1 MSLLITRNFS
11 NLEKE
16 LESAKTDLKDLN
28 ENIKRIYGKQDNF
41 GLEEFFHRIFS
52 FLFTITK
59 ILNFSDKKR
68 AIGSSQFDGPQK
80 RNDMRKE
87 RLFDAP
93 FAKRRSDAFSRL
105 GIKEHDEADDFPR
118 PKVSSRV
125 ISREQPPASRE
136 NALAMQS
143 KDVDLARNKRMFG
156 SLLGHIQKF
165 RNEEDKGVQEKR
177 AKINEKIEKQ
187 QLMVKEQIKLEKD
200 TLIADRRRKQLEI
213 KSLEV
218 KMFKMRN
225 LKSWEE
231 HKKSL
236 FNFIGTKASPKIFY
250 LPRAMTPAT
259 EALLKE
265 SQDELL
271 MLIEEKRQEV
281 SEEIKEIELRL
292 ESELKALEEGHLKKS
307 TDADSESDTNQF
319 SDNENKESVKEV
331 RDLGASNG
339 SLILPN
345 RN

>member
-1 MSLLITRNFS
+1 
-11 NLEKE
+11 
-16 LESAKTDLKDLN
+16 
-28 ENIKRIYGKQDNF
+28 
-41 GLEEFFHRIFS
+41 
-52 FLFTITK
+52 
-59 ILNFSDKKR
+59 
-68 AIGSSQFDGPQK
+68 
-80 RNDMRKE
+80 MRKE

-105 GIKEHDEADDFPR
+105 GVKEQDEADDFPR

-125 ISREQPPASRE
+125 ISKEQPPATRE

-236 FNFIGTKASPKIFY
+236 YNFIGTKASPKIFY
-250 LPRAMTPAT
+250 LPKAMTPAT

-265 SQDELL
+265 SQDELSIE
-271 MLIEEKRQEV
+271 IEEKRREV
-281 SEEIKEIELRL
+281 NEEIKEIELRL

-307 TDADSESDTNQF
+307 NDADSESDTNQF
-319 SDNENKESVKEV
+319 SDNENKESIKEV
-331 RDLGASNG
+331 RDVEASNG
-339 SLILPN
+339 SLNSLN